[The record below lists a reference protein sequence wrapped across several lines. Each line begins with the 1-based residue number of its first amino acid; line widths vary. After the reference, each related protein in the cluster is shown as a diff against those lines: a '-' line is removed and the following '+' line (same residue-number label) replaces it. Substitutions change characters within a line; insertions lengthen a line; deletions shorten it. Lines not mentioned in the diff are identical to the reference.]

1 MAGKTPGLVTGS
13 NAKLTFGGKTLAYAT
28 DVSYSVD
35 VSVVPVE
42 VMGSYEVITNE
53 PIAINVRGSFTI
65 VRYTANASTALP
77 QAAKT
82 GNGVGKLGKDKTNSK
97 DGQAD
102 AFNPGKMLSTSTVDL
117 EIFQRLAA
125 EGSAIGSAESQSL
138 VKISDCRLTRLSS
151 GLNKRGIMTESY
163 DFVGILYDDESF
175 TGAASRSNSVEDLT

>member
-1 MAGKTPGLVTGS
+1 MAGQKPGLVTGS
-13 NAKLTFGGKTLAYAT
+13 NAKLSIGGKTLAYAT

-53 PIAINVRGSFTI
+53 PIATSVRGSFTI
-65 VRYTANASTALP
+65 VRYTATAANALP
-77 QAAKT
+77 QAAKS
-82 GNGVGKLGKDKTNSK
+82 GNGVGELGKDKTNSV
-97 DGQAD
+97 DGQSN

-117 EIFQRLAA
+117 EIFQRLAT
-125 EGSAIGSAESQSL
+125 EGSAIGSQSL

-151 GLNKRGIMTESY
+151 GLIKRGIMTESY

-175 TGAASRSNSVEDLT
+175 VAAASRSNTTTDLT

>member
-1 MAGKTPGLVTGS
+1 MAKSKPGLVTGS
-13 NAKLTFGGKTLAYAT
+13 NAKLIFGGKTLAYAT

-53 PIAINVRGSFTI
+53 PIAVNVRGSFTI
-65 VRYTANASTALP
+65 VRYTATAANALP

-82 GNGVGKLGKDKTNSK
+82 GNGVGQLGKDRTNSM
-97 DGQAD
+97 DGQSN
-102 AFNPGKMLSTSTVDL
+102 AFNPSKMLSTSTVDL
-117 EIFQRLAA
+117 EIFQRQAT
-125 EGSAIGSAESQSL
+125 EGEAIGTTSL

-175 TGAASRSNSVEDLT
+175 EGDASRSNTVEDLT

>member
-1 MAGKTPGLVTGS
+1 MAKPGLVTGS
-13 NAKLTFGGKTLAYAT
+13 NAKLKFGGKTLAYAT

-53 PIAINVRGSFTI
+53 PIAVNVRGSFTI
-65 VRYTANASTALP
+65 VRYTAKGNAGLP
-77 QAAKT
+77 ASAKD
-82 GNGVGKLGKDKTNSK
+82 GNGVGRFGG
-97 DGQAD
+97 GQTD

-117 EIFQRLAA
+117 EIFQKSAQVGTDGAA
-125 EGSAIGSAESQSL
+125 SSVDSI

-163 DFVGILYDDESF
+163 DFVGILYSDESF
-175 TGAASRSNSVEDLT
+175 AGAASPSNTITDLT